1 MRLHIKIVL
10 IIIVTLSILIYLVGF
25 IPIFAQDGVITG
37 RIEDIKNSIPVAKAI
52 VSLTDTVGDIHSVS
66 TDEKGYYFFNNL
78 AVNANCVI
86 TANAVVNG
94 KTMVFKDIIPHPVAA
109 NETYDAGTADA
120 KSTAL
125 ALIVEGLM
133 DQGLTSG
140 NINLETIQGSDNFV
154 TVFNQVS
161 IVLEDNSN
169 VMDEIIV
176 TGEGVSSDDG
186 STAYNVTVIRAPS
199 SNADL
204 SSLSVSEGTLNLVFD
219 YADTSYTV
227 AVANYISSIT
237 FTPTAADSLATITVD
252 EAEVL
257 SGGTSASIILGVGA
271 NTIDIV
277 VTAEDE
283 TTKTYT
289 VTVIRALSSNADL
302 SSLSIDEGTPD
313 LDFSSNTTTYEVAVV
328 NSVDNITFTPTAADD
343 TATINIDGTPVPS
356 GVPSVPV
363 NLDIRDNS
371 IFIEVTAEDKT
382 TNTYTITV
390 NRNILKD
397 IADLCDLTLSVGTLD
412 PIFDSNTISYKV
424 AVGHSVE
431 SITFTPVTIDAA
443 ASVKVD
449 GTTVENGE
457 LPAPVSLDI
466 GDNIIPT
473 VVTAEDGVSTKTY
486 MVNVN
491 RLTTPTLTVA
501 VDGSGSGTVRPA
513 AGKHTYNYGD
523 KVNLNS
529 KAGKDSDF
537 ICWLQNENI
546 DNITKANTR
555 VTMNGDQTVT
565 AIFNLTSDTHTPTM
579 ETGGTDTSTLTS
591 DTHTLTMATDGNGTG
606 TITVS
611 PVKAIYNYGDK
622 VNIKA
627 KASADSVFTNWLTN
641 ENIDDTAKANT
652 RVTMNGD
659 QTVTAIF
666 NLTSDTHTPTME
678 TGGTG
683 TGTFT
688 STTHTLI
695 MATDGTGTGTVTTN
709 PDKATYNHGDKV
721 NIKAKASADSV
732 FTNWLTNENIDD
744 TAKANTRVTMN
755 DDQTVTAI
763 FTLMVTAGKL
773 HHIVISPADPAAIKT
788 GETQTYTA
796 EAFDAD
802 NISLGDVTSD
812 TKFTIEKGAKGKWDK
827 KNKNVYTS
835 EKAGTW
841 EVTGE
846 YSKKIKDTATLT
858 VMVTAG
864 KLHHIV
870 ISPADP
876 AAIKTGETQTYTAEA
891 FDADNISLGDVT
903 SDTEFKI
910 EKDAK
915 GKWDKKNKNVYTSEK
930 AGTWEVTGEY
940 SKKIKDTATLTVA
953 EVLPV
958 IGGTVIITG
967 DAKNGVTLEISGI
980 IYTPSTEDDEP
991 TYQWKRGGGAISGAT
1006 SNTYTLVEADIGK
1019 KITVIVTADGIHA
1032 TGNVTSAET
1041 AAVEK
1046 ADGVV
1051 PAAPLE
1057 LEGTKTATSITLT
1070 ANVLHQFSKDDG
1082 VTWQDSNLFEELN
1095 PGTEYTFKAK
1105 AIETATHKES
1115 AASTGTAITTLV
1127 LTYYT
1132 LTIVADPVAGGTAT
1146 DVPAAGPYAAGT
1158 VVNIS
1163 AVANGGYEFDGWTAA
1178 PAVTFGDASTAVTTF
1193 TMSAQ
1198 NVNVTANLVCKPLD
1212 KIDKIN
1218 IDTDKPFLGTCATI
1232 NSVTI
1237 KYEDGSNDEI
1247 TPSYIGKGLSWSYDS
1262 TKISFD
1268 PATGKVC
1275 RTDGVVGTE
1284 YKITFT
1290 YTDACVESKTKEVK
1304 VKFEATLDKI
1314 EINID
1319 TKEPCSDS
1327 CANINSV
1334 TIKYKD
1340 GSNNDEIIPSYSDT
1354 GLSWSYDSNNKIRF
1368 DPATGKVCLTD
1379 GVVGTE
1385 YKITFTYTTSTD
1397 DCVESVTKEVKV
1409 KFETC
1414 NP

>member
-1 MRLHIKIVL
+1 MKLHIKIVL
-10 IIIVTLSILIYLVGF
+10 TIIVTLSILIYLAGF
-25 IPIFAQDGVITG
+25 LPVFSQAPPNWVITG
-37 RIEDIKNSIPVAKAI
+37 RIMAPSPETTEDIPVTDAI
-52 VSLTDTVGDIHSVS
+52 LTLTDIIKGEIHIVTSGE
-66 TDEKGYYFFNNL
+66 DGYYFFKNI
-78 AVNANCVI
+78 AVDANSVI
-86 TANAVVNG
+86 TAIAIVNG
-94 KTMVFKDIIPHPVAA
+94 KTMVFKDVIPEAVAA
-109 NETYDAGTADA
+109 PKTYDAGTADA
-120 KSTAL
+120 ASTAL
-125 ALIVEGLM
+125 ALIVEELIE
-133 DQGLTSG
+133 QGLAPKD
-140 NINLETIQGSDNFV
+140 IKLEIIQGSENFV
-154 TVFNQVS
+154 IVEEQVLD
-161 IVLEDNSN
+161 ILEDNSN

-176 TGEGVSSDDG
+176 TGEGVSSNDG
-186 STAYNVTVIRAPS
+186 GTAYNVTVTRAPS

-204 SSLSVSEGTLNLVFD
+204 SSLSVSEGTLD
-219 YADTSYTV
+219 
-227 AVANYISSIT
+227 
-237 FTPTAADSLATITVD
+237 P
-252 EAEVL
+252 
-257 SGGTSASIILGVGA
+257 
-271 NTIDIV
+271 
-277 VTAEDE
+277 
-283 TTKTYT
+283 
-289 VTVIRALSSNADL
+289 
-302 SSLSIDEGTPD
+302 
-313 LDFSSNTTTYEVAVV
+313 DFSSNTTTYEVAVA
-328 NSVDNITFTPTAADD
+328 NSVESITFTPTAVEPE
-343 TATINIDGTPVPS
+343 TTIINVDGTPVPS

-523 KVNLNS
+523 KVNI
-529 KAGKDSDF
+529 KAKASADSVF
-537 ICWLQNENI
+537 TNWLTNENI
-546 DNITKANTR
+546 DDTAKANTR

-579 ETGGTDTSTLTS
+579 ETGGTGTGTFTST
-591 DTHTLTMATDGNGTG
+591 THTLIMATDGTGTG
-606 TITVS
+606 TVTTN
-611 PVKAIYNYGDK
+611 PDKATYNHGDK

-763 FTLMVTAGKL
+763 FTL
-773 HHIVISPADPAAIKT
+773 
-788 GETQTYTA
+788 
-796 EAFDAD
+796 
-802 NISLGDVTSD
+802 
-812 TKFTIEKGAKGKWDK
+812 
-827 KNKNVYTS
+827 
-835 EKAGTW
+835 
-841 EVTGE
+841 
-846 YSKKIKDTATLT
+846 
-858 VMVTAG
+858 MVTAG

>member
-812 TKFTIEKGAKGKWDK
+812 T
-827 KNKNVYTS
+827 
-835 EKAGTW
+835 
-841 EVTGE
+841 
-846 YSKKIKDTATLT
+846 
-858 VMVTAG
+858 
-864 KLHHIV
+864 
-870 ISPADP
+870 
-876 AAIKTGETQTYTAEA
+876 
-891 FDADNISLGDVT
+891 
-903 SDTEFKI
+903 EFKI

>member
-1 MRLHIKIVL
+1 MKLHIKIVL
-10 IIIVTLSILIYLVGF
+10 TIIVTLSILIYLAGF
-25 IPIFAQDGVITG
+25 LPVFSQAPPNWVITG
-37 RIEDIKNSIPVAKAI
+37 RIMAPSPETTEDIPVTDAI
-52 VSLTDTVGDIHSVS
+52 LTLTDIIKGEIHIVTSGE
-66 TDEKGYYFFNNL
+66 DGYYFFKNI
-78 AVNANCVI
+78 AVDANSVI
-86 TANAVVNG
+86 TAIAIVNG
-94 KTMVFKDIIPHPVAA
+94 KTMVFKDVIPEAVAA
-109 NETYDAGTADA
+109 PKTYDAGTADA
-120 KSTAL
+120 ASTAL
-125 ALIVEGLM
+125 ALIVEELIE
-133 DQGLTSG
+133 QGLAPKD
-140 NINLETIQGSDNFV
+140 IKLEIIQGSENFV
-154 TVFNQVS
+154 IVEEQVLD
-161 IVLEDNSN
+161 ILEDNSN

-176 TGEGVSSDDG
+176 TGEGVSSNDG
-186 STAYNVTVIRAPS
+186 GTAYNVTVTRAPS

-204 SSLSVSEGTLNLVFD
+204 SSLSVSEGTLD
-219 YADTSYTV
+219 
-227 AVANYISSIT
+227 
-237 FTPTAADSLATITVD
+237 P
-252 EAEVL
+252 
-257 SGGTSASIILGVGA
+257 
-271 NTIDIV
+271 
-277 VTAEDE
+277 
-283 TTKTYT
+283 
-289 VTVIRALSSNADL
+289 
-302 SSLSIDEGTPD
+302 
-313 LDFSSNTTTYEVAVV
+313 DFSSNTTTYEVAVA
-328 NSVDNITFTPTAADD
+328 NSVESITFTPTAVEPE
-343 TATINIDGTPVPS
+343 TTIINVDGTPVPS

-513 AGKHTYNYGD
+513 AGKHT
-523 KVNLNS
+523 
-529 KAGKDSDF
+529 
-537 ICWLQNENI
+537 
-546 DNITKANTR
+546 
-555 VTMNGDQTVT
+555 
-565 AIFNLTSDTHTPTM
+565 
-579 ETGGTDTSTLTS
+579 
-591 DTHTLTMATDGNGTG
+591 
-606 TITVS
+606 
-611 PVKAIYNYGDK
+611 YNYGDK

-812 TKFTIEKGAKGKWDK
+812 TKFTIEKG
-827 KNKNVYTS
+827 
-835 EKAGTW
+835 
-841 EVTGE
+841 
-846 YSKKIKDTATLT
+846 
-858 VMVTAG
+858 
-864 KLHHIV
+864 
-870 ISPADP
+870 
-876 AAIKTGETQTYTAEA
+876 
-891 FDADNISLGDVT
+891 
-903 SDTEFKI
+903 
-910 EKDAK
+910 AK

>member
-1 MRLHIKIVL
+1 MKLHIKIVL
-10 IIIVTLSILIYLVGF
+10 TIIVTLSILIYLAGF
-25 IPIFAQDGVITG
+25 LPVFSQAPPNWVITG
-37 RIEDIKNSIPVAKAI
+37 RIMAPSPETTEDIPVTDAI
-52 VSLTDTVGDIHSVS
+52 LTLTDIIKGEIHIVTSGE
-66 TDEKGYYFFNNL
+66 DGYYFFKNI
-78 AVNANCVI
+78 AVDANSVI
-86 TANAVVNG
+86 TAIAIVNG
-94 KTMVFKDIIPHPVAA
+94 KTMVFKDVIPEAVAA
-109 NETYDAGTADA
+109 PKTYDAGTADA
-120 KSTAL
+120 ASTAL
-125 ALIVEGLM
+125 ALIVEELIE
-133 DQGLTSG
+133 QGLAPKD
-140 NINLETIQGSDNFV
+140 IKLEIIQGSENFV
-154 TVFNQVS
+154 IVEEQVLD
-161 IVLEDNSN
+161 ILEDNSN

-176 TGEGVSSDDG
+176 TGEGVSSNDG
-186 STAYNVTVIRAPS
+186 GTAYNVTVTRAPS

-204 SSLSVSEGTLNLVFD
+204 SSLSVSEGTLD
-219 YADTSYTV
+219 
-227 AVANYISSIT
+227 
-237 FTPTAADSLATITVD
+237 P
-252 EAEVL
+252 
-257 SGGTSASIILGVGA
+257 
-271 NTIDIV
+271 
-277 VTAEDE
+277 
-283 TTKTYT
+283 
-289 VTVIRALSSNADL
+289 
-302 SSLSIDEGTPD
+302 
-313 LDFSSNTTTYEVAVV
+313 DFSSNTTTYEVAVA
-328 NSVDNITFTPTAADD
+328 NSVESITFTPTAVEPE
-343 TATINIDGTPVPS
+343 TTIINVDGTPVPS

-523 KVNLNS
+523 KVN
-529 KAGKDSDF
+529 
-537 ICWLQNENI
+537 
-546 DNITKANTR
+546 
-555 VTMNGDQTVT
+555 
-565 AIFNLTSDTHTPTM
+565 
-579 ETGGTDTSTLTS
+579 
-591 DTHTLTMATDGNGTG
+591 
-606 TITVS
+606 
-611 PVKAIYNYGDK
+611 
-622 VNIKA
+622 IKA

-763 FTLMVTAGKL
+763 FTL
-773 HHIVISPADPAAIKT
+773 
-788 GETQTYTA
+788 
-796 EAFDAD
+796 
-802 NISLGDVTSD
+802 
-812 TKFTIEKGAKGKWDK
+812 
-827 KNKNVYTS
+827 
-835 EKAGTW
+835 
-841 EVTGE
+841 
-846 YSKKIKDTATLT
+846 
-858 VMVTAG
+858 MVTAG

-1304 VKFEATLDKI
+1304 VKFEATLL
-1314 EINID
+1314 
-1319 TKEPCSDS
+1319 
-1327 CANINSV
+1327 V
-1334 TIKYKD
+1334 TFQKCTLLHFKSALFKD
-1340 GSNNDEIIPSYSDT
+1340 
-1354 GLSWSYDSNNKIRF
+1354 
-1368 DPATGKVCLTD
+1368 
-1379 GVVGTE
+1379 
-1385 YKITFTYTTSTD
+1385 
-1397 DCVESVTKEVKV
+1397 
-1409 KFETC
+1409 
-1414 NP
+1414 

>member
-1 MRLHIKIVL
+1 MKLHIKIVL
-10 IIIVTLSILIYLVGF
+10 TIIVTLSILIYLAGF
-25 IPIFAQDGVITG
+25 LPVFSQAPPNWVITG
-37 RIEDIKNSIPVAKAI
+37 RIMAPSPETTEDIPVTDAI
-52 VSLTDTVGDIHSVS
+52 LTLTDIIKGEIHIVTSGE
-66 TDEKGYYFFNNL
+66 DGYYFFKNI
-78 AVNANCVI
+78 AVDANSVI
-86 TANAVVNG
+86 TAIAIVNG
-94 KTMVFKDIIPHPVAA
+94 KTMVFKDVIPEAVAA
-109 NETYDAGTADA
+109 PKTYDAGTADA
-120 KSTAL
+120 ASTAL
-125 ALIVEGLM
+125 ALIVEELIE
-133 DQGLTSG
+133 QGLAPKD
-140 NINLETIQGSDNFV
+140 IKLEIIQGSENFV
-154 TVFNQVS
+154 IVEEQVLD
-161 IVLEDNSN
+161 ILEDNSN

-176 TGEGVSSDDG
+176 TGEGVSSNDG
-186 STAYNVTVIRAPS
+186 GTAYNVTVTRAPS

-204 SSLSVSEGTLNLVFD
+204 SSLSVSEGTLD
-219 YADTSYTV
+219 
-227 AVANYISSIT
+227 
-237 FTPTAADSLATITVD
+237 P
-252 EAEVL
+252 
-257 SGGTSASIILGVGA
+257 
-271 NTIDIV
+271 
-277 VTAEDE
+277 
-283 TTKTYT
+283 
-289 VTVIRALSSNADL
+289 
-302 SSLSIDEGTPD
+302 
-313 LDFSSNTTTYEVAVV
+313 DFSSNTTTYEVAVA
-328 NSVDNITFTPTAADD
+328 NSVESITFTPTAVEPE
-343 TATINIDGTPVPS
+343 TTIINVDGTPVPS

-513 AGKHTYNYGD
+513 AGKHT
-523 KVNLNS
+523 
-529 KAGKDSDF
+529 
-537 ICWLQNENI
+537 
-546 DNITKANTR
+546 
-555 VTMNGDQTVT
+555 
-565 AIFNLTSDTHTPTM
+565 
-579 ETGGTDTSTLTS
+579 
-591 DTHTLTMATDGNGTG
+591 
-606 TITVS
+606 
-611 PVKAIYNYGDK
+611 YNYGDK

>member
-1 MRLHIKIVL
+1 MKSNIKIVL
-10 IIIVTLSILIYLVGF
+10 TFIVTLLLLIYLAGF
-25 IPIFAQDGVITG
+25 LPVFSQDGVITG
-37 RIEDIKNSIPVAKAI
+37 RIMVPGPETTEDVQSWIPVTDAI

-579 ETGGTDTSTLTS
+579 ETGGT
-591 DTHTLTMATDGNGTG
+591 
-606 TITVS
+606 
-611 PVKAIYNYGDK
+611 
-622 VNIKA
+622 
-627 KASADSVFTNWLTN
+627 
-641 ENIDDTAKANT
+641 
-652 RVTMNGD
+652 
-659 QTVTAIF
+659 
-666 NLTSDTHTPTME
+666 
-678 TGGTG
+678 G

-812 TKFTIEKGAKGKWDK
+812 TKFTIEKG
-827 KNKNVYTS
+827 
-835 EKAGTW
+835 
-841 EVTGE
+841 
-846 YSKKIKDTATLT
+846 
-858 VMVTAG
+858 
-864 KLHHIV
+864 
-870 ISPADP
+870 
-876 AAIKTGETQTYTAEA
+876 
-891 FDADNISLGDVT
+891 
-903 SDTEFKI
+903 
-910 EKDAK
+910 AK